1 MNTKHVISKIQ
12 AGFDW
17 LKNSLEPIENRWLVF
32 ILTCFFII
40 LMQAIGAKGLALL
53 AALFYIMYFVTL
65 KL

>member
-1 MNTKHVISKIQ
+1 MNTKYIMSKIQ
-12 AGFDW
+12 ECFDW
-17 LKNSLEPIENRWLVF
+17 IKDSLEPIENRWLIF